1 MVRVLRKR
9 WPKKNE
15 MGLPCKYKI
24 WQLCRSFSS
33 FHHAWTSLPTA
44 ISLRSLFIFETA
56 RRLTL
61 PSFHCN
67 RAFDGSLVCWR
78 QDILILVLIQRV
90 EDKMNLGRYVSVLL
104 YLKMCA
110 LSTTC
115 INDVSSQSS
124 KWCDPTTPDSASRQ
138 ILHAKNSHPNIHSF
152 SVPHVNDND
161 LVYVFILMSS
171 RYIRVSKL
179 EVKVIKL
186 SQIRWCQF

>member
-24 WQLCRSFSS
+24 WQLRRSFSS

-104 YLKMCA
+104 YLKICA
-110 LSTTC
+110 LST

-138 ILHAKNSHPNIHSF
+138 ILHAKNSHPNIRSF

-161 LVYVFILMSS
+161 LVYVFYSNVFTVHTS
-171 RYIRVSKL
+171 V
-179 EVKVIKL
+179 
-186 SQIRWCQF
+186 QA

>member
-1 MVRVLRKR
+1 MKWANHASTKSGSYADL
-9 WPKKNE
+9 
-15 MGLPCKYKI
+15 
-24 WQLCRSFSS
+24 
-33 FHHAWTSLPTA
+33 FHHSTTPGPLCQLQFHFAHFLSSKQRGGL
-44 ISLRSLFIFETA
+44 LF
-56 RRLTL
+56 RLSTVIEPLTGVWFADDKTL
-61 PSFHCN
+61 
-67 RAFDGSLVCWR
+67 
-78 QDILILVLIQRV
+78 IIVLIQRV

-104 YLKMCA
+104 YLKICA
-110 LSTTC
+110 LST